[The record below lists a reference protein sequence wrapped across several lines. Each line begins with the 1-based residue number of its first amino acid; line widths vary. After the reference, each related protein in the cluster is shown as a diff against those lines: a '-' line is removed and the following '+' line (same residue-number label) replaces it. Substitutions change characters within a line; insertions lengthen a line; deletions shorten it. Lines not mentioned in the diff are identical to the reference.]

1 MKIFFQNFY
10 TIINIPFMPV
20 YYNYYCISFL
30 ALVIQS
36 TDSYANTTSI
46 KALLL
51 FAGTHYYS
59 EFGGL

>member
-1 MKIFFQNFY
+1 
-10 TIINIPFMPV
+10 MPV
-20 YYNYYCISFL
+20 YHNYYCISFL
-30 ALVIQS
+30 ALVIRS

-51 FAGTHYYS
+51 FAGTHYLS